1 MNMNQTQTNPK
12 KTLSVLWIFLTL
24 NFIFCDVFTLMY
36 SEELQQILS
45 GKMGETVID
54 QPFLLVFAFL
64 MEIPMA
70 MILLSRFLPY
80 RLNRWLNIVAG
91 VLLTFVQVGS
101 LFVGKPTLHYVF
113 FSLIETAAASFIVWL
128 ALRWKNEETAQ

>member
-1 MNMNQTQTNPK
+1 MNQTQTNPK

-36 SEELQQILS
+36 SEELRQILS

>member
-1 MNMNQTQTNPK
+1 MNQTQTNPK

-80 RLNRWLNIVAG
+80 KLNRWLNIVAG

-128 ALRWKNEETAQ
+128 ALRWKNEETAR

>member
-1 MNMNQTQTNPK
+1 MNQTQTNPK

-80 RLNRWLNIVAG
+80 KLNRWLNIVAG

>member
-1 MNMNQTQTNPK
+1 MNQTQTNPK

-24 NFIFCDVFTLMY
+24 NFIFCDVYTLMY

-80 RLNRWLNIVAG
+80 KLNRWLNIVAG

-128 ALRWKNEETAQ
+128 ALRWKNEETAR

>member
-1 MNMNQTQTNPK
+1 MNQTQTNPK